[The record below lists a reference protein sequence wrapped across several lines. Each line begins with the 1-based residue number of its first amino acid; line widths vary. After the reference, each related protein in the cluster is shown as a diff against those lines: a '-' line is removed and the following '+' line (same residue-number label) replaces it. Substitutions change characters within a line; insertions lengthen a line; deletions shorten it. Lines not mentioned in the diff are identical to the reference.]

1 MANCIFDLILLGIIV
16 LHLIYYGFKGFLM
29 SLWGLGSALAAAFL
43 AYLFGP
49 VCSSFLYESFFK
61 EKVGDGKV
69 SKLVSD
75 ISAYLLIFIA
85 VSIILA
91 IVGFFLAKI
100 KNKLELKRLDSV
112 LGALVGM
119 IIGFI
124 VVFAVCLAVSI
135 IIELNLSGFLGEKIS
150 ALKDI
155 AEKSYIFRFLCQ
167 ISWFDFVHITKLIS
181 DGFDAVKDAIPAAV
195 TTAQ

>member
-1 MANCIFDLILLGIIV
+1 
-16 LHLIYYGFKGFLM
+16 M

-100 KNKLELKRLDSV
+100 KKLFGLKFIYFLFPEIIDDWRSRQGSADYRSATPV
-112 LGALVGM
+112 MRNCLVMAVNEDLTHCLPKINMETLLIWGDRDTATP
-119 IIGFI
+119 IGDAKI
-124 VVFAVCLAVSI
+124 M
-135 IIELNLSGFLGEKIS
+135 EEKIKGS
-150 ALKDI
+150 GLVVL
-155 AEKSYIFRFLCQ
+155 EGGTHYCFLEQ
-167 ISWFDFVHITKLIS
+167 PQKFKGIMRAFFGT
-181 DGFDAVKDAIPAAV
+181 GAGR
-195 TTAQ
+195 